1 MEALYV
7 FSGICL
13 FIGVV
18 SLFMAWWSRDPKH
31 IGTAIGKLANSKKVM
46 RRVHKYSE
54 KKAPYTTATYLYEV
68 SGKTYR
74 LRHGG
79 GFGRSTLM
87 PRVTVYYLKCLPRF
101 GYLDCYPWGI
111 YTMMGVFYLICA
123 VIILLIPYL

>member
-46 RRVHKYSE
+46 RRVHTLFRSE
-54 KKAPYTTATYLYEV
+54 L
-68 SGKTYR
+68 
-74 LRHGG
+74 
-79 GFGRSTLM
+79 
-87 PRVTVYYLKCLPRF
+87 
-101 GYLDCYPWGI
+101 
-111 YTMMGVFYLICA
+111 
-123 VIILLIPYL
+123 